1 MCVSLKKKPAKLR
14 ESEERERERERE
26 VFASAHTHKKKQLF
40 FVPFVAWHA
49 LQKGKPRVHFSRPTT
64 PLRGADVFKFKR
76 LEGERERERGRT
88 HPAIPEKF

>member
-1 MCVSLKKKPAKLR
+1 MSLKKKPAKLR
-14 ESEERERERERE
+14 ESEERERERE
-26 VFASAHTHKKKQLF
+26 VFTKRIGTHTLKKKQLF